1 LRESSDEAGPGAG
14 PREPRGEPWESGPA
28 AAETGVSASAS
39 GRRRLR
45 EAWDGAGPVADTG
58 VSASGRRRLREPWDE
73 IGPAPDRPDGRRR
86 PAEPDPVEPSA
97 GRTRSEAEPGEDPI
111 SGTGGRRR
119 RREPDPAPVRDGSQT
134 EPWLFAP
141 DAPPDRSARRTPSA
155 EYLIETGEQDAGW
168 TTALDDYAERREGGR
183 HSGPDDASP
192 PTVRL
197 QTLLSEL
204 DPNRPRRR
212 HRR

>member
-1 LRESSDEAGPGAG
+1 MPHG
-14 PREPRGEPWESGPA
+14 SG
-28 AAETGVSASAS
+28 
-39 GRRRLR
+39 
-45 EAWDGAGPVADTG
+45 
-58 VSASGRRRLREPWDE
+58 
-73 IGPAPDRPDGRRR
+73 GRRR
-86 PAEPDPVEPSA
+86 PGEPD
-97 GRTRSEAEPGEDPI
+97 RAEPGGRGRPEGDDLI

-119 RREPDPAPVRDGSQT
+119 LRESEPQPVRDGTQT

-141 DAPPDRSARRTPSA
+141 EGPPDGSARRTLSA

-168 TTALDDYAERREGGR
+168 AGDLDDRAERRDGGR
-183 HSGPDDASP
+183 HAGAGDLS

-197 QTLLSEL
+197 QALLSEL